1 MILSCWFLQY
11 LALHLCT
18 CSQLKQCRAS
28 MIDEGL
34 SGRRI
39 FRTQC
44 GLEKPSMAATRCDAT
59 NKRSLCR
66 SSKHWQVAAKALWN
80 PNSASRS
87 VSWMQAWSMAM
98 DRVDWFGWRC
108 IYIYILIILLRLC
121 VSDALWVTTAS
132 LSLLCDIT
140 RCYYKMKCGEAWCSL
155 SCVIFAHLER
165 EWRTSSEAFSRRKC
179 RNHFGAGWTSSVGTA
194 TTLQAPASSFWS
206 WSLDALAVCPLSPTV
221 GIMNDEEWRRS
232 CKLPACS

>member
-108 IYIYILIILLRLC
+108 IYIYINLPSATVRERCIVSYYRKSFLAMRYYAMLLQDEMWW
-121 VSDALWVTTAS
+121 SMMQFE
-132 LSLLCDIT
+132 LCDI
-140 RCYYKMKCGEAWCSL
+140 
-155 SCVIFAHLER
+155 
-165 EWRTSSEAFSRRKC
+165 RTSWARVAHFFWGIFPQKVQKPFWSRLNKLC
-179 RNHFGAGWTSSVGTA
+179 WNCHN
-194 TTLQAPASSFWS
+194 PASS
-206 WSLDALAVCPLSPTV
+206 
-221 GIMNDEEWRRS
+221 G
-232 CKLPACS
+232 

>member
-1 MILSCWFLQY
+1 MPFFQT
-11 LALHLCT
+11 LASGCKSAMESKF
-18 CSQLKQCRAS
+18 CKQKCIMDAS
-28 MIDEGL
+28 MKHGNG
-34 SGRRI
+34 S
-39 FRTQC
+39 C
-44 GLEKPSMAATRCDAT
+44 GLVWLKMY
-59 NKRSLCR
+59 
-66 SSKHWQVAAKALWN
+66 
-80 PNSASRS
+80 
-87 VSWMQAWSMAM
+87 
-98 DRVDWFGWRC
+98 
-108 IYIYILIILLRLC
+108 IYIYILIFLLRLC